1 MINLFKLLTNRAFFR
16 FWLGQIISHLGD
28 GFTRIAIVY
37 LVATLTKDPF
47 AIGLVIFAQLLPT
60 SFFGLFLGPLA
71 DKYNRKWLMVGADF
85 YRMVIVLL
93 MIPFHHSAMAL
104 IILIAFQGLGSA
116 LFDPARSSS
125 IPDLVGEE
133 NIQQAI
139 SLSQSTRAAMDIIA
153 PSIGALLMMTNNY
166 NVIFAI
172 DAATFALSAL
182 FILTL
187 RNLGKTKFATQINSD
202 SYFTSLQSGV
212 NEVIGMPAL
221 RFLLILVIPIT
232 LVCGLLNTNLIAV
245 LTNEFHVSAFHFG
258 FIEAAT
264 AVGVIVGAALAAPIA
279 LKKFNPSTIFLAGT
293 SAIGLWMVLIIPL
306 DTLQSL
312 YGLLPVYI
320 WSIMVGIL
328 NAFLNVPLSSLFL
341 KVTPAAFRGRG
352 SSLLGFTASTASIIG
367 ILAGGWLSKEIGVL
381 NSTAISG
388 GLLAIIAVFMP
399 LLKGYKSL
407 SDKEGTTVPVSE
419 SQQSYTAN

>member
-1 MINLFKLLTNRAFFR
+1 MIILFKILKNQAYFR

-37 LVATLTKDPF
+37 LVATLTKDPL

-60 SFFGLFLGPLA
+60 AFFGLFLGPLA

-85 YRMVIVLL
+85 YRMVIVFL

-104 IILIAFQGLGSA
+104 IILIALQGLGSA

-139 SLSQSTRAAMDIIA
+139 SLSQSTRAAMDIIG
-153 PSIGALLMMTNNY
+153 PSVGALLMMTNNY
-166 NVIFAI
+166 NFIFAI
-172 DAATFALSAL
+172 DAATFALSSL
-182 FILTL
+182 FILSL
-187 RNLGKTKFATQINSD
+187 RNLGKNKFANESSSE
-202 SYFTSLQSGV
+202 SYLRSIQSGV
-212 NEVIGMPAL
+212 KEVVGMPAL
-221 RFLLILVIPIT
+221 RFLLILLIPIT
-232 LVCGLLNTNLIAV
+232 LVCGILNTNLVAV

-258 FIEAAT
+258 FTEAAT
-264 AVGVIVGAALAAPIA
+264 AVGVIVGAGLAAPIA
-279 LKKFNPSTIFLAGT
+279 LKKFKPSTIFLTGT
-293 SAIGLWMVLIIPL
+293 AAIGLWMVLIIPL

-312 YGLLPVYI
+312 YGLLPVYV
-320 WSIMVGIL
+320 WSIMVGVL

-352 SSLLGFTASTASIIG
+352 SSLLGITASTASIIG

-381 NSTAISG
+381 YGTAISG
-388 GLLAIIAVFMP
+388 GLLAIVAVLMP
-399 LLKGYKSL
+399 LLKGYNSL
-407 SDKEGTTVPVSE
+407 SDNSDTKSIPE
-419 SQQSYTAN
+419 SQQAATTN

>member
-1 MINLFKLLTNRAFFR
+1 MFKILQNRAFLR

-37 LVATLTKDPF
+37 LVATLTKDPL

-60 SFFGLFLGPLA
+60 AFFGLLLGPLA
-71 DKYNRKWLMVGADF
+71 DKYNRKWLMVGADI
-85 YRMVIVLL
+85 YRMAIVLL
-93 MIPFHHSAMAL
+93 MIPFHHSAIAL

-139 SLSQSTRAAMDIIA
+139 SLSQSTRAAMDIIG
-153 PSIGALLMMTNNY
+153 PSVGALLMMTNNY
-166 NVIFAI
+166 NIIFGI
-172 DAATFALSAL
+172 DAVTFALSAL

-187 RNLGKTKFATQINSD
+187 RNLGKTKFALVAASE
-202 SYFTSLQSGV
+202 SYFQSIGSGV
-212 NEVIGMPAL
+212 KEVIGMPAL
-221 RFLLILVIPIT
+221 RFLLILLLPIT
-232 LVCGLLNTNLIAV
+232 LVCGVLNTNLVAV

-264 AVGVIVGAALAAPIA
+264 AVGVIVGAGIAAPFA
-279 LKKFNPSTIFLAGT
+279 LKKFKASTVLLTGT
-293 SAIGLWMVLIIPL
+293 AAIGISMVLIIPL
-306 DTLQSL
+306 ETFQSL

-320 WSIMVGIL
+320 WSIMVGVL

-352 SSLLGFTASTASIIG
+352 SSLLGFTASSAMMIG

-381 NSTAISG
+381 YGTAISG
-388 GLLAIIAVFMP
+388 ALLMTVAILMP

-407 SDKEGTTVPVSE
+407 SDNSE
-419 SQQSYTAN
+419 PQSARETPKPAAVN